1 MSTAAAKTKPAA
13 RKKEPAKSK
22 AAKPKKTAAKK
33 QTRAPRKTKTAPAEP
48 QPEPPQPRRGRQTPT
63 ASVVLPYTDT
73 KGQEAAD
80 LYAAT
85 GRTAQEWQ
93 LLLLCDIMA
102 VGEDGLWVHTK
113 CGYSVP
119 RRNGKNEVVGM
130 RELYGLQNGEHML
143 HTAHRTTTSTAASRR
158 LAALLNEA
166 GFTEVMRPKAGQT
179 YKKSY
184 TYTKQIGMECITL
197 LDEGSG
203 TISFRTRSAKGGLGE
218 GFDLLVIDEA
228 QEYTDEQESAL
239 KYVVSDSANPQTI
252 FCGTPPTPVSS
263 GTVFF
268 HLRNDA
274 LQGKTQNTFWAE
286 WSVDHQTDPH
296 DVEAWYETNPS
307 LGTVLTERK
316 IADEIGSDVVDFNI
330 QRLGLWLR
338 YSLKSAISQA
348 EWDALQCQKL
358 PGLRGKL
365 YAGIKFAHDGSGAAL
380 SIAVKTATG
389 KIFLESIDC
398 RSARAGCG
406 WMVDFLAK
414 ADLAGVAVDGASGQ
428 QLLADAMKEAKLKA
442 PLLPS
447 VRQIIA
453 ANAAFEQA
461 LFAKTI
467 CHMGQPS
474 LTQSASNC
482 EKRAIG
488 SGGGFGYKAI
498 KEDVHIEL
506 LDSVILAFWQ
516 CAEAKSR
523 RRQKISY

>member
-1 MSTAAAKTKPAA
+1 MTES
-13 RKKEPAKSK
+13 RI
-22 AAKPKKTAAKK
+22 
-33 QTRAPRKTKTAPAEP
+33 
-48 QPEPPQPRRGRQTPT
+48 GRQTPT
-63 ASVVLPYTDT
+63 KSIVLPYTET
-73 KGQEAAD
+73 RGQEAID
-80 LYAAT
+80 LYNGS
-85 GRTAQEWQ
+85 GRTAQPWQ
-93 LLLLCDIMA
+93 ELLIYDILA
-102 VGEDGLWVHTK
+102 VNEDGLWVHTK
-113 CGYSVP
+113 FGEEIP
-119 RRNGKNEVVGM
+119 RRNGKNEVVVI
-130 RELYGLQNGEHML
+130 RELYGLTHEERIL

-158 LAALLNEA
+158 LYDRLMAAGYE
-166 GFTEVMRPKAGQT
+166 EVIRVKRGT
-179 YKKSY
+179 K
-184 TYTKQIGMECITL
+184 YTKHFTYSKQVGLERIVL
-197 LDEGSG
+197 LGPGGG
-203 TISFRTRSAKGGLGE
+203 TVDFRTRSSKGGLGE

-398 RSARAGCG
+398 RPARAGCG

-414 ADLAGVAVDGASGQ
+414 ADLAGVAVDGAGGQ